1 MTYDPHNQS
10 AESIDQVRRT
20 RLARSESRPSS
31 KLRRSTTE
39 DRKALTRA
47 SGRLRTAAW
56 RCDLDTKRRP
66 ESDVVGLALLT
77 AVATWPKGLSFDPA
91 SIAIVVAAF
100 DDLMPADSID
110 ARSSR
115 FSNGSGK
122 ICMFRRITARRT
134 IIVDEFRFTAL
145 DCPSSAPSPYLSKMR
160 VVNDV

>member
-100 DDLMPADSID
+100 DDLI
-110 ARSSR
+110 ARGFDRREIEQVFKR
-115 FSNGSGK
+115 FRKNLYVSPDHGTSNDN
-122 ICMFRRITARRT
+122 C
-134 IIVDEFRFTAL
+134 
-145 DCPSSAPSPYLSKMR
+145 
-160 VVNDV
+160 